1 MKSKSEL
8 ALPRDTFLLDL
19 VQVAVVSL
27 DNQGRVSLVNRKGCD
42 LLGYDADEILGRNW
56 FESFLP
62 ESIRDETAEVF
73 RRLMN
78 DEAGGVEYFENPVLT
93 RAGEERL
100 IAWHNAILRDR
111 AGKPTGTLSSGE
123 DITDRKAAE
132 EELHQS
138 NRELLDIKT
147 ALDQAAIVAAT
158 DRRGVIDYVNDKFCE
173 ISGYSARELLG
184 QDHRLINSG
193 YHPKSFMRE
202 LWRTI
207 QSGRIWRG
215 EIRNRAKDGTH
226 YWVDTTIVP
235 FMDESGTPYRYMAIR
250 SDITD
255 RKLAE
260 EELRKSEAL
269 ARVGHMAAI
278 VAHEVKNPLAGIG
291 GAVQII
297 GERLPESSPDREVI
311 GSILERIDALNRKV
325 EDLLAFSR
333 PKPPHF
339 EDLPLH
345 LLLRETVG
353 FLASD
358 PRMDSVRVELEPVEL
373 MLSGDTDLLREVFV
387 NLLLNSAQAM
397 GGEGGRILVSMNL
410 DGDACRVEVADDG
423 LGIPGEARERVFEP
437 FYSTRHNGT
446 GLGLAIAK
454 RVVEDHGGEISLQC
468 PRDGGTTVVVR
479 LPLERPENGTSGL
492 SPASRRASS

>member
-27 DNQGRVSLVNRKGCD
+27 DARGHVSLINRKGCD
-42 LLGYDADEILGRNW
+42 LLGYGADEILGRNW
-56 FESFLP
+56 FEHFLP
-62 ESIRDETAEVF
+62 ESIRNETAEVF
-73 RRLMN
+73 QRLMN
-78 DEAGGVEYFENPVLT
+78 DEVGGVEYFENPVLT

-100 IAWHNAILRDR
+100 IAWHNAILRNR

-132 EELHQS
+132 EELRQS
-138 NRELLDIKT
+138 NRELLDLKT

-158 DRRGVIDYVNDKFCE
+158 DRRGIIDYVNDKFCE
-173 ISGYSARELLG
+173 ISKYSARELMG

-193 YHPKSFMRE
+193 YHPKSFFRE

-311 GSILERIDALNRKV
+311 GNILERIDALNRKV

-339 EDLPLH
+339 EQLPLH
-345 LLLRETVG
+345 RSPATPTCC
-353 FLASD
+353 ARSSSTCCSTR
-358 PRMDSVRVELEPVEL
+358 PRRWGKRAAGS
-373 MLSGDTDLLREVFV
+373 
-387 NLLLNSAQAM
+387 
-397 GGEGGRILVSMNL
+397 
-410 DGDACRVEVADDG
+410 ACRWTST
-423 LGIPGEARERVFEP
+423 ARPAWSRWP
-437 FYSTRHNGT
+437 M
-446 GLGLAIAK
+446 
-454 RVVEDHGGEISLQC
+454 
-468 PRDGGTTVVVR
+468 TV
-479 LPLERPENGTSGL
+479 
-492 SPASRRASS
+492 PASRARCGSVSSSRSTAPATTERGSGWRSPSGSSRTTAARYRCSAPETAERPSWSGFR